1 MYRNSTSK
9 MLGKL
14 VTGQGEDAIDK
25 EGELLL
31 QNAEEPVF
39 SVPQLKPQMQEV
51 LTNIL
56 GPSFSKKHSP
66 VDS

>member
-14 VTGQGEDAIDK
+14 VTRQGEDAINN
-25 EGELLL
+25 EEQLL
-31 QNAEEPVF
+31 QNAEEAVF
-39 SVPQLKPQMQEV
+39 SAPQLKPQMKEV